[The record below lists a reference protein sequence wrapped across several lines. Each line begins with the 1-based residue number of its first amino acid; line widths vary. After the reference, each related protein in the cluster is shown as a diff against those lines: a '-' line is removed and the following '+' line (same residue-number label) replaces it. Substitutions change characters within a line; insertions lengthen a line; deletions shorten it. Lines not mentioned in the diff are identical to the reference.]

1 MNKIKYFGSMLLLFA
16 AAVSFSGCSD
26 DDLSSHSVFDESTIE
41 QRSKFDNWLLKNYVQ
56 EYNIDFK
63 YRYSDKESDRNYN
76 VIPCKYDNAVAIAK
90 LMQHMWIGA
99 YVECVSK
106 DFLRTYSPRVIQLTG
121 SYKYDTNGSIVL
133 GTAEQGMKVMF
144 YGVNELDLKHL
155 RVNTDN
161 PYESHSTKPLDLN
174 YWFFHTMHHEFC
186 HILTQTK
193 NYSTDF
199 QTISAGSYH
208 ATDWVNVKD
217 IDAAK
222 EGFVTGYASGEYNED
237 FAEVYA
243 NYVTLS
249 AEGWQ
254 KIIDNAGEE
263 GVAII
268 NQKLDMVREYFKD
281 SWGIDLDVMRSIVL
295 RRSSEVTSLDLS
307 TLD

>member
-1 MNKIKYFGSMLLLFA
+1 MKRIKYLNFVLLFLA
-16 AAVSFSGCSD
+16 AFTVVACSD
-26 DDLSSHSVFDESTIE
+26 DDLSSKSVFDDSEIAE
-41 QRSKFDNWLLKNYVQ
+41 RSDFDKWLLKNYVQ

-63 YRYSDKESDRNYN
+63 YRYSDKEADRNYN
-76 VIPCKYDNAVAIAK
+76 VIPAKYENAVAIAK

-99 YVECVSK
+99 YVECVNK

-121 SYKYDTNGSIVL
+121 SYKYDSNGSIVL

-144 YGVNELDLKHL
+144 YGVNELDIDHL
-155 RVNTDN
+155 RVNTDD
-161 PYESHSTKPLDLN
+161 PYESHDTRPMDLN

-199 QTISAGSYH
+199 QTISAGNYH
-208 ATDWVNVKD
+208 ATDWINVKD
-217 IDAAK
+217 ADAAK

-243 NYVTLS
+243 NYITLS
-249 AEGWQ
+249 EAGWQ
-254 KIIDNAGEE
+254 KILDQAGKE
-263 GVAII
+263 GAAII

-295 RRSSEVTSLDLS
+295 RRSSEVGSLDLRN
-307 TLD
+307 LN